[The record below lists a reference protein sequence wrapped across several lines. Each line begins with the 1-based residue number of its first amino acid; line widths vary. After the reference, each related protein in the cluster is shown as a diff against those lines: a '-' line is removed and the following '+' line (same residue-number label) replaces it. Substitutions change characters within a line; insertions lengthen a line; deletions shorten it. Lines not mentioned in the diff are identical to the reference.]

1 MSAARHP
8 MSPEATGGSDNTVP
22 ELIAA
27 ALIANFTF
35 T

>member
-1 MSAARHP
+1 MSAGRP
-8 MSPEATGGSDNTVP
+8 LMSPEATGGSVNTFP

-35 T
+35 I